1 MTQRLIERI
10 PVPQSEVWTDEPGA
24 ACLWVGYFIEEAV
37 ERGYEEDELPPEV
50 LRFLDVWEYH
60 GECCNGG
67 HAQYYENEED
77 SRPRLKLMAKFLK
90 TIGLPEHGR
99 LIEDFEHF
107 SIRNEGK
114 IDDLY
119 GREENGAVKEMF
131 YGFDDRFTQLEQS
144 EGKLVDCLAEW
155 LLQQPWIEIEETGQ
169 SGDVTR
175 LRQLIADPP
184 DREARLAAKMR
195 RREAENRG
203 ALLAFARGFLAY
215 RTQGPKPDR

>member
-1 MTQRLIERI
+1 MKQRLIERI
-10 PVPQSEVWTDEPGA
+10 PVPQSEVRTDEPGA

-60 GECCNGG
+60 GERGNGG
-67 HAQYYENEED
+67 HAQYYENEENC
-77 SRPRLKLMAKFLK
+77 RPKLKLMAKFLK

-119 GREENGAVKEMF
+119 EREENGAVREMF
-131 YGFDDRFTQLEQS
+131 YGFDDRFMQLEQS
-144 EGKLVDCLAEW
+144 EGKLVDRLAGW

-203 ALLAFARGFLAY
+203 ALLAFARRFLAY
-215 RTQGPKPDR
+215 RTRGPKPDR